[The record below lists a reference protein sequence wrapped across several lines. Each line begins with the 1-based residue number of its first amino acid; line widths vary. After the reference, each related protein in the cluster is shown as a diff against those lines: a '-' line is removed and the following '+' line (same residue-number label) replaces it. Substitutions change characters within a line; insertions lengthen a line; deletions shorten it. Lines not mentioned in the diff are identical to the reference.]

1 MTLHLTDIHV
11 TVTDGPDQ
19 LTILDGIDLDVAAG
33 GLLAITGASGS
44 GKSTLVAVASLLRR
58 PDRGQIIIDGD
69 NLTDA
74 SDRHRT
80 TSRRNKIGL
89 IFQNPNLLPSLTA
102 IEQLELVAH
111 LNGKITDGDRD
122 QARTLLDT
130 VGLDDRKHH
139 RPGQLSGGERQRVA
153 IARALMGNPT
163 VVLADEPTAAL
174 DEPRGREIMALL
186 ADLTERHR
194 TATILI
200 THAPHQL
207 TGPHRRLH
215 LCEGRLTTPTGS
227 IRHPQA
233 QVIAAPASER
243 TAPSE
248 PVPTHSHPRSV

>member
-1 MTLHLTDIHV
+1 MTLQLTDIHV

-19 LTILDGIDLDVAAG
+19 LTIIDGIDLDVAAG
-33 GLLAITGASGS
+33 ELLAITGASGS
-44 GKSTLVAVASLLRR
+44 GKSTLVAIAGLLRR
-58 PDRGQIIIDGD
+58 PDRGQIIIDGN
-69 NLTDA
+69 NLTNA

-80 TSRRNKIGL
+80 TTRRNRIGL

-111 LNGKITDGDRD
+111 LSGKITDNDRD
-122 QARTLLDT
+122 QAHTLLDT
-130 VGLDDRKHH
+130 VGLHDRKHH
-139 RPGQLSGGERQRVA
+139 RPSQLSGGERQRVA

-186 ADLTERHR
+186 ADLTQQQG

-200 THAPHQL
+200 THTPHQL

-215 LCEGRLTTPTGS
+215 LRDGRLTGPS
-227 IRHPQA
+227 PD
-233 QVIAAPASER
+233 ASLEECR
-243 TAPSE
+243 D
-248 PVPTHSHPRSV
+248 